1 MQNESSRDIQSTDVI
16 SAADLSPAG
25 EKFEVSVVIPVRNE
39 AESLEELI
47 ASLKA
52 QTYPPA
58 EIVIVDG
65 GSTDGTIALAR
76 RLAAEDETLR
86 LIEAGEA
93 TPGRGRNIGTAAARW
108 EWIAFCDAG
117 NQLETQWLERLTE
130 VVRSDPEVSF
140 IYGNFEPVINSF
152 FIRCASL
159 AYIPPKQARPGGP
172 IRAPTIASALMR
184 RDAWR
189 QVGGF
194 PDLRAA
200 EDLIFMESIERHGFK
215 TGWAPQAT
223 TWWRLQP
230 TLGRTYKRF
239 EVYSRCNVWAGR
251 QRFWHYGIA
260 RQYLF
265 ALGFVLLALVH
276 SGWWLVGLGLGF
288 AARVVKRIW
297 QRRENH
303 PLLWLL
309 NPIQFGGVALILLT
323 IDLATFVGWA
333 QALWQ
338 RPPSITARAETIGD

>member
-1 MQNESSRDIQSTDVI
+1 MQNGSLRDVQPGDAVSQGGEISS
-16 SAADLSPAG
+16 G
-25 EKFEVSVVIPVRNE
+25 ERLAVSVVIPVRNE
-39 AESLEELI
+39 VDSLEELI

-65 GSTDGTIALAR
+65 GSTDGTVALAR
-76 RLAAEDETLR
+76 RLAAEDDTLR

-93 TPGRGRNIGTAAARW
+93 TPGRGRNVGTAAGRW

-117 NQLETQWLERLTE
+117 NQLETQWLERLTD
-130 VVRSDPEVSF
+130 VVRRNPEVAF
-140 IYGNFEPVINSF
+140 VYGNFEPVVNSF
-152 FIRCASL
+152 FTRCASL

-276 SGWWLVGLGLGF
+276 SGWWLVGLGLGL
-288 AARVVKRIW
+288 AARVAKRIW
-297 QRRENH
+297 QRREGQR
-303 PLLWLL
+303 LLSLL
-309 NPIQFGGVALILLT
+309 NPIQFGGVALIMLT

-333 QALWQ
+333 QARWQ
-338 RPPSITARAETIGD
+338 RPASITASPETIGD